1 MDGDTYHLSLP
12 GAGIYQVWTATP
24 SGTSSIEEVQVNC
37 YDETFDCENPY
48 AVNYDAT
55 ASNPDELACIYDT
68 CVCDCAGT
76 SHSMGVL
83 TFLGDGELEDE
94 SEGKTWNDNPVH
106 LRCNVWGFDC
116 GDAGINFDPYGVCE
130 GNLPPNNGCS
140 SPGCSPLTIAI
151 SAAPCQTGPNG
162 LESVISMTFG
172 ASDGCNIS
180 ELYYQVNSGPWV
192 IVDLSAE
199 GGYSNG
205 DVYLLEG
212 AEPSATYQC
221 YTTTSSGAVSPYFT
235 FQNGELCSSPTDFCD
250 CDGNTWPESFT
261 SYIGNG
267 TNNDG
272 ITPENGFYINFNC
285 LAWSYDCGD
294 GSGTA
299 DPFGVCEGNFQPSRG
314 CQEYSFGC
322 TDDTACNFEPTAVTD
337 DGTCDYSCQGCTDPL
352 SCNFNPLA
360 TEEDGSCEFSSCAG
374 CTYPEASNYN
384 AEANFDNGSCLFNTF
399 DPCLGD
405 MNSDGVIGVQDL
417 IMLLQVYG
425 FICE

>member
-1 MDGDTYHLSLP
+1 MTCSLTEVCFSRAGDGVYDCVDVSALNLVDGDTYHLSLP

-94 SEGKTWNDNPVH
+94 SEGKTWNNNPVH

-130 GNLPPNNGCS
+130 GNFP
-140 SPGCSPLTIAI
+140 
-151 SAAPCQTGPNG
+151 
-162 LESVISMTFG
+162 
-172 ASDGCNIS
+172 
-180 ELYYQVNSGPWV
+180 
-192 IVDLSAE
+192 
-199 GGYSNG
+199 
-205 DVYLLEG
+205 
-212 AEPSATYQC
+212 
-221 YTTTSSGAVSPYFT
+221 
-235 FQNGELCSSPTDFCD
+235 
-250 CDGNTWPESFT
+250 
-261 SYIGNG
+261 
-267 TNNDG
+267 
-272 ITPENGFYINFNC
+272 
-285 LAWSYDCGD
+285 
-294 GSGTA
+294 
-299 DPFGVCEGNFQPSRG
+299 PSRG
-314 CQEYSFGC
+314 CQEYSLGC

-337 DGTCDYSCQGCTDPL
+337 DGTCDYSCQGCTDSGACNYNASATTDDSSCDYSCL
-352 SCNFNPLA
+352 GCTYMEACNFNPLA

-384 AEANFDNGSCLFNTF
+384 AEASYDNGSCLFNMF
-399 DPCLGD
+399 DPCLGN